1 MNIRELKIIGN
12 KKLEENNI
20 EDSVFKAEKL
30 LQYVLNMDK
39 TELLINN
46 EMLVDK
52 ENENKYLMLIDKLI
66 KGKPLQYITNC
77 QEFMKLNFFVDQNV
91 LIPQPDT
98 EILVEKVLDTIN
110 KIKQLREIKENRK
123 QEKILV
129 LDLCTGSGAIGIS
142 IKKYITDVEVY
153 ASDISKEALKIAELN
168 AKNNDV
174 QIHVINSDML
184 ENIKIKFDIIVSNP
198 PYIETKEL
206 EKLPKDVQ
214 NEPQLALDGGEDG
227 LKYYKII
234 RDEGYK
240 FLKDNGAILLE
251 IGYNQNR
258 SVPDLFRNNENYK
271 NIEIYKDLSNID
283 RVVKIEKS

>member
-30 LQYVLNMDK
+30 LQYLLNIDK

-52 ENENKYLMLIDKLI
+52 ESENEYLILIDKLI

-98 EILVEKVLDTIN
+98 EILVEEVLDTIN
-110 KIKQLREIKENRK
+110 KVKQLRGIEENRE

-142 IKKYITDVEVY
+142 IKKYITDLEVY

>member
-46 EMLVDK
+46 EMSVDK
-52 ENENKYLMLIDKLI
+52 ESENEYLILIDKLI

-98 EILVEKVLDTIN
+98 EILVEEVLDTIN
-110 KIKQLREIKENRK
+110 KVKQLRGIEENRE

-142 IKKYITDVEVY
+142 IKKYITDLEVY

-174 QIHVINSDML
+174 QIQFINSDML

>member
-30 LQYVLNMDK
+30 LQYVLNIDK

-98 EILVEKVLDTIN
+98 EILVEEVLDTIN
-110 KIKQLREIKENRK
+110 KVKQLRGIEENRE

-142 IKKYITDVEVY
+142 IKKYITDLEVY

-174 QIHVINSDML
+174 QIQFINSDML

-198 PYIETKEL
+198 PYIETKKL

>member
-98 EILVEKVLDTIN
+98 EILLEKVLDTIN

>member
-98 EILVEKVLDTIN
+98 EILLEKVLDTIN

-142 IKKYITDVEVY
+142 IKKYITDLEVY

>member
-30 LQYVLNMDK
+30 LQYVLNIDK

-52 ENENKYLMLIDKLI
+52 ESENEYLILIDKLI

-98 EILVEKVLDTIN
+98 EILVEEVLDTIN
-110 KIKQLREIKENRK
+110 KVKQLRGIEENRE

-142 IKKYITDVEVY
+142 IKKYITDLEVY

-174 QIHVINSDML
+174 QIQFINSDML

>member
-98 EILVEKVLDTIN
+98 EILVEEVLDTIN
-110 KIKQLREIKENRK
+110 KVKQLRGIEENRE

-142 IKKYITDVEVY
+142 IKKYITDLEVY

-174 QIHVINSDML
+174 QIQFINSDML

>member
-30 LQYVLNMDK
+30 LQYVLNIDK

-110 KIKQLREIKENRK
+110 KVKQLRGIEENRK

-142 IKKYITDVEVY
+142 IKKYITDLEVY

-174 QIHVINSDML
+174 QIQFINSDML

>member
-98 EILVEKVLDTIN
+98 EILLEKVLDTIN
-110 KIKQLREIKENRK
+110 KIKQLREIKENRE